1 MPSSRFLVHWTGQK
15 DFEKLREDNLKWDKY
30 AARLKDW
37 YQIGLFAKTADA
49 ELIFRLPEPGLV
61 NKFKMKR
68 LIRICLT
75 EIRLSQAKDHSD
87 RYGKLGIGFT
97 REFIANKG
105 GRPVM
110 YTPWEAKVRLM
121 EESAWRV
128 WQNSAGN
135 DEIREPLTWL
145 LAFFKV
151 MSNGKPEDSRGYED
165 YYEEMEWRLVFGE
178 SLDHSGTFTPT
189 ADPDTYRVTFE
200 PNDVTVIVFPHE
212 EVLQRTLNDSDMK
225 RFFAAH
231 QPDLV
236 LLKDCKHF

>member
-1 MPSSRFLVHWTGQK
+1 M
-15 DFEKLREDNLKWDKY
+15 
-30 AARLKDW
+30 
-37 YQIGLFAKTADA
+37 ADA

-135 DEIREPLTWL
+135 DEIREPLAIASFTSKN
-145 LAFFKV
+145 LANNC
-151 MSNGKPEDSRGYED
+151 SANS
-165 YYEEMEWRLVFGE
+165 
-178 SLDHSGTFTPT
+178 
-189 ADPDTYRVTFE
+189 
-200 PNDVTVIVFPHE
+200 I
-212 EVLQRTLNDSDMK
+212 
-225 RFFAAH
+225 
-231 QPDLV
+231 
-236 LLKDCKHF
+236 